1 MAKFL
6 IIARHAKSARDQ
18 PTLSDHDRP
27 LHKKWKQ
34 HLKQMCHWLVQQ
46 NIKKPDLLLMSS
58 ATRAQAT
65 ARAYA
70 KRRDLAKKKITTD
83 QKLYMASCTTLLK
96 IIEQTDEHIHTLC
109 IVGHNPWLTD
119 LIQTCGSDWE
129 VLPTCGIVVFKYTG
143 KYRGNFGAKLCTV
156 IEAGQPTR

>member
-1 MAKFL
+1 MKKFL
-6 IIARHAKSARDQ
+6 IVARHAKSARDQ

-46 NIKKPDLLLMSS
+46 NIKKPDLLLVSS

-65 ARAYA
+65 AHAYA
-70 KRRDLAKKKITTD
+70 KIRKLSNKKITSEK
-83 QKLYMASCTTLLK
+83 KLYLASSTTLLK
-96 IIEQTDEHIHTLC
+96 IIEQTDEDIHTLC

-119 LIQTCGSDWE
+119 LIQTCGSDLE
-129 VLPTCGIVVFKYTG
+129 VLPTTGIVVFRYTWEL
-143 KYRGNFGAKLCTV
+143 RWNFEPKKCSVVAT
-156 IEAGQPTR
+156 GQPTR